1 MNIVHALARAVALG
15 EEAAKVG
22 FDWPELQGVLD
33 KVAEESAELHEAIAS
48 GDLAHA
54 EAELGDLLFV
64 LASVGRHLGVDPE
77 RALDG
82 ANRRF
87 SARFARMSADIVAD
101 GLSWDALTL
110 AEMESRWQQ
119 AKKSLL

>member
-1 MNIVHALARAVALG
+1 MNIVHVLARAVALG
-15 EEAAKVG
+15 DQAAQVG
-22 FDWPELQGVLD
+22 FDWPDIRGVLD
-33 KVAEESAELHEAIAS
+33 KVAEESSELREAIAS

-64 LASVGRHLGVDPE
+64 LASVGRHLGIDPE

-87 SARFARMSADIVAD
+87 SARFARMSEDITAD
-101 GLSWDALTL
+101 GRSWDSLSL
-110 AEMESRWQQ
+110 DEMEARWQQ

>member
-15 EEAAKVG
+15 DEAAKVG
-22 FDWPELQGVLD
+22 FDWPDIQGVLE
-33 KVAEESAELHEAIAS
+33 KVAEESEELREAIAS
-48 GDLAHA
+48 GDLTHS

-64 LASVGRHLGVDPE
+64 LASVGRHLGIDPE
-77 RALDG
+77 QAIEG

-87 SARFARMSADIVAD
+87 RARFDRMSADLAVD

-110 AEMESRWQQ
+110 DEMETRWQQ